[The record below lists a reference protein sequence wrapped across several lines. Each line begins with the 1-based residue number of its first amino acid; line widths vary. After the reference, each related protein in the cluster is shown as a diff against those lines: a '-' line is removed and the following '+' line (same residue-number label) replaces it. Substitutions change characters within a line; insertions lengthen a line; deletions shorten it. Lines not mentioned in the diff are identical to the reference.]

1 MKTDKQLLNG
11 FSENGKEVIFEELFK
26 RYHLVLWKKSLK
38 MFRCREDAEDLLQ
51 DFWLYIFN
59 NMPKIKTDEQGSA
72 ARFLHTV
79 YTCDVYDFYKKRK
92 WDTVSLDNAL
102 LEKLHDQSTISS
114 NLVEEHIYIE
124 EFQRLRVSIL
134 NTLPP
139 KDRTLFHLYDKIN
152 LSVSEIALRCSLS
165 EGTVRNKISSI
176 SAIVNSRLR
185 SIYAAVSIIVW
196 LFIGHIF

>member
-1 MKTDKQLLNG
+1 MKTDKQLLND

-26 RYHLVLWKKSLK
+26 RYHLVLWTKSLK

-51 DFWLYIFN
+51 DFWLYVFN
-59 NMPKIKTDEQGSA
+59 NMPKIKTDEQGSV

-79 YTCDVYDFYKKRK
+79 HTCDVYDFYKKRK
-92 WDTVSLDNAL
+92 WDTVSLDNAH
-102 LEKLHDQSTISS
+102 LEKLHNQSTISS
-114 NLVEEHIYIE
+114 NFVEEHIYIE
-124 EFQRLRVSIL
+124 EFQKLRVNIL
-134 NTLPP
+134 NTLPQ
-139 KDRTLFHLYDKIN
+139 KDRTLFHLYDKVN

-196 LFIGHIF
+196 LFIRHIF